1 MIAPPLSS
9 PPLMSFQLI
18 STVLCLSTCV
28 YLQSNAGGGSMHLV
42 CRPPRH
48 TLPKKKKPLLSSA
61 RLHLFMLT
69 ADQRV
74 FAPVHNTWMDNGVP
88 FITMPLFLILET
100 AKTTQSWPRHGL

>member
-1 MIAPPLSS
+1 
-9 PPLMSFQLI
+9 
-18 STVLCLSTCV
+18 
-28 YLQSNAGGGSMHLV
+28 MHLV

-61 RLHLFMLT
+61 RLHLFVLT
-69 ADQRV
+69 AVQRV

-100 AKTTQSWPRHGL
+100 PKMTQTVPETTQAS